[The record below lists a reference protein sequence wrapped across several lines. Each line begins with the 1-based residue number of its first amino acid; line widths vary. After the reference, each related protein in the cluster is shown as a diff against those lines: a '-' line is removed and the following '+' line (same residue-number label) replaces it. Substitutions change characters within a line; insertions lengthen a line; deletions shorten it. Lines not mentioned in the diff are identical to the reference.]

1 VVVGKL
7 LGTVWLAADGRVLI
21 SDYRDYVK
29 VLQEARSLD
38 PRARV
43 MAVEQ
48 WQVPVDAVQVL

>member
-1 VVVGKL
+1 VAANL

-43 MAVEQ
+43 VAVEQ
-48 WQVPVDAVQVL
+48 GQVPADAVQVL